1 MKRQKGLKGE
11 KKEIRKVEANSSRLG
26 VTNVKNWNM
35 STSWAIQRESLFFI
49 ITTINLGKWN
59 KDEKEERGKWQ
70 LYLWLREFNIFLTR
84 FNKEERSIY
93 QIADENLNLPSKW
106 ECRLTGETNPEDIG
120 TSTTAQR
127 EYVWGL
133 LENRLIINEIFPSV
147 CGIFMGV
154 PWDLL
159 LFWFRTSILY

>member
-1 MKRQKGLKGE
+1 M
-11 KKEIRKVEANSSRLG
+11 EANSSRLG

-35 STSWAIQRESLFFI
+35 STCWAIQSESLLFV
-49 ITTINLGKWN
+49 ITMINLGKWN
-59 KDEKEERGKWQ
+59 KDEKEERGKCQ
-70 LYLWLREFNIFLTR
+70 LYLWLREFNIFLTW

-93 QIADENLNLPSKW
+93 QIADENLNLPSNW
-106 ECRLTGETNPEDIG
+106 ECGLTGETNPEDIG
-120 TSTTAQR
+120 TSTTTQQW

-133 LENRLIINEIFPSV
+133 LENRLIINEIFPRV

-154 PWDLL
+154 AWDSL